1 MKLAQA
7 GNFAKVDVTNLDLM
21 ANFNLEV
28 PKQEEPKQELPK
40 QEEQKLPSIEAGKE
54 ENNFYKDTFAKL
66 QDQAFS
72 AGLEGTILAL
82 GKVTD
87 PSKTGSYTIS
97 CFHSIAV
104 KCKTFL
110 NYRFLFEVRSIR
122 EKNFNVGMGQ
132 MDRISSIGWKNRP
145 YNKISFQQLPIY
157 RKFEVSYPELC
168 WLRFLINLKVCK
180 KNLIKFYK
188 ILINF
193 I

>member
-110 NYRFLFEVRSIR
+110 NYRFSFEV
-122 EKNFNVGMGQ
+122 
-132 MDRISSIGWKNRP
+132 
-145 YNKISFQQLPIY
+145 
-157 RKFEVSYPELC
+157 
-168 WLRFLINLKVCK
+168 
-180 KNLIKFYK
+180 
-188 ILINF
+188 
-193 I
+193 